1 MLHRLL
7 SSVALAT
14 TAVASADPGSLLTSS
29 AEPITTTP
37 WLAQDAAKS
46 PGSGN
51 AATRPSKPW
60 MEDLYFLADVGV
72 AIPQD
77 ADIQNIDPTATSL
90 GLSGTKLKLDTGV
103 RFDLGVGYELTD
115 WFAVEVASG
124 LVWNGVNSVEGTV
137 IDNGSLGTDIPVQGG
152 SGNVYGVPIMFN
164 GQVRIPLDKNGNRP
178 LQLLLGGGIGAI
190 WTDASVSGIG
200 TPVSPA
206 VLASVNGSAW
216 AFAYQ
221 ANAGLEWTLADNLHL
236 GVRYAFLGTTELNFG
251 PASFNTPLL
260 AGSADI
266 KAGGYYTHS
275 ILASLRIDF

>member
-1 MLHRLL
+1 MLHCLL

-14 TAVASADPGSLLTSS
+14 TAVPTADPGSLVTSG
-29 AEPITTTP
+29 AAPIASTP
-37 WLAQDAAKS
+37 WLAQDTTKS

-60 MEDLYFLADVGV
+60 VDDLYFLADLGV

-77 ADIQNIDPTATSL
+77 ANIRNIDSSATSL
-90 GLSGTKLKLDTGV
+90 GLSGAKLKLDTGV

-124 LVWNGVNSVEGTV
+124 LVWNGVNGVEGTL
-137 IDNGSLGTDIPVQGG
+137 IDNGFLGANLPLQGG

-164 GQVRIPLDKNGNRP
+164 GQFRIPLDKSSDRP
-178 LQLLLGGGIGAI
+178 LQLLLGGGVGAI
-190 WTDASVSGIG
+190 WTDASVSGIN
-200 TPVSPA
+200 TPVLPA
-206 VLASVNGSAW
+206 AQASVDGSAW

-221 ANAGLEWTLADNLHL
+221 ANAGLEWTLADNVHL

-251 PASFNTPLL
+251 TASFNTPLL
-260 AGSADI
+260 TGGADI
-266 KAGGYYTHS
+266 KADGYYTHN